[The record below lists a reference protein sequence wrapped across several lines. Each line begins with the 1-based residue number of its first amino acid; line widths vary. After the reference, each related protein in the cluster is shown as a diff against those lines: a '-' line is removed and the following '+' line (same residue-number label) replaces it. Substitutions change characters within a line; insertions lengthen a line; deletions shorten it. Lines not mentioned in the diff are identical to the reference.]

1 MLQFVLQLCCSCVA
15 VQVHATQQDTF
26 HWHESFWQLCPTKVA
41 TLVLG
46 SHHPHLAKTMEYMSS
61 TTPIQRP
68 LKPWP
73 KLRRRNVTSTV
84 TMRMFIATWR
94 TFWNSRT
101 VIEITLK
108 LANLRKRRAQNWARQ
123 TAPVLVPRKWRGT
136 KTGAVWRTR
145 FWARLLHKIV
155 SLSVVSIT
163 SPPFQNTFFKFQ
175 KPSPWQQGR

>member
-1 MLQFVLQLCCSCVA
+1 MRMFIATWRTFWNSRTVIEITLKLANLRKRRAQNWARQTAPVLVPRKCGTKMHKSELERGFDNQPAFSKHVLQV
-15 VQVHATQQDTF
+15 
-26 HWHESFWQLCPTKVA
+26 P
-41 TLVLG
+41 
-46 SHHPHLAKTMEYMSS
+46 KTIPMA
-61 TTPIQRP
+61 
-68 LKPWP
+68 
-73 KLRRRNVTSTV
+73 TV